1 MIVKKKIPIKSYEI
15 FSESD
20 YQGYRQPLVKVVAL
34 EWISSKY
41 HERNFK
47 TWNS

>member
-34 EWISSKY
+34 E
-41 HERNFK
+41 
-47 TWNS
+47 